1 MITLPRG
8 IQRLERTNK
17 NGSKVTSFRVQMKR
31 KDIVVDQLFP
41 SAEEAINF
49 LNEQREKLNLPK
61 VHIKVT
67 TSARSLAGMD
77 EDVMGAIIKGYFE
90 NPSFSKCIETYI
102 NIYVTPR
109 YQKYFGQ
116 NTAEAKMKL
125 RNYKNTLSFFK
136 TIENTQVRQNFF
148 GTLDIHFKGHE
159 FNKANLTL
167 GEIWPK
173 DIDERTINS
182 YIQTRA
188 AKGIKAVSIQRE
200 ITFISNVF
208 NKLKYLS
215 PSFKDIKNPTRDYDR
230 DLLKLAEPSFR
241 KNFRFTDERKKEFLE
256 EVDKHENPDFSRII
270 KLMLMTAMRRSEVV
284 LLKWSQIYGDFIELS
299 ETKTKSRTVFLTAE
313 AKDLLASIPRK
324 PHQDRLFK
332 YTVLGFD
339 GSYTKWL
346 KDRNFSDITSHKLRK
361 EAISKFVEKIG
372 AENSLLIA
380 EILGIS
386 SVRKLEEN
394 IRDMPSSINS
404 QKALLKNVG
413 HSSSDVT
420 KKHYFSLRKDKD

>member
-1 MITLPRG
+1 MMTLPRG
-8 IQRLERTNK
+8 IQKIERTNK
-17 NGSKVTSFRVQMKR
+17 DGSKVTSFRVQMKR

-49 LNEQREKLNLPK
+49 LNEQREKLNLSK

-67 TSARSLAGMD
+67 TKARSLEGMD
-77 EDVMGAIIKGYFE
+77 EEAMETIIKGYFN
-90 NPSFSKCIETYI
+90 NPDFSKCIGAYI
-102 NIYVTPR
+102 NVYVTPR
-109 YQKYFGQ
+109 YQKYIGQ

-136 TIENTQVRQNFF
+136 TIENTSVRQRFF
-148 GTLDIHFKGHE
+148 GSLDIHFKGHE
-159 FNKANLTL
+159 FNKPNLTL
-167 GEIWPK
+167 GQIWPK

-188 AKGIKAVSIQRE
+188 EKGIKAVSIQRE

-208 NKLKYLS
+208 NKLKYLN
-215 PSFKDIKNPTRDYDR
+215 PAFKDIKNPTRDYDR
-230 DLLKLAEPSFR
+230 DLLKLAEPSIKR
-241 KNFRFTDERKKEFLE
+241 HFRFTDERKEEFLS
-256 EVDKHENPDFSRII
+256 EVEKHENPDFARII

-284 LLKWSQIYGDFIELS
+284 LLKWSQIYENFIELS

-313 AKDLLASIPRK
+313 AKELIASIPRK
-324 PHQDRLFK
+324 NHQDRLFK

-361 EAISKFVEKIG
+361 EAISKFVETIG

-394 IRDMPSSINS
+394 IRDIPSSINS
-404 QKALLKNVG
+404 QKSLLKNVG
-413 HSSSDVT
+413 HSSSEVT
-420 KKHYFSLRKDKD
+420 KKHYFSLRRNQS